1 MKANELR
8 IGNLVLFE
16 NEIQEISSIHSDNTV
31 RLRKN
36 KNEKCHG
43 CYTINSEKIKPILL
57 TDEWLIKLGFISDG
71 IEWWNGFI
79 CLGIFKHGIH
89 YLPTE
94 EINYL
99 VGQEFKYVHQLQ
111 NLIFVITGEDYPFEL

>member
-1 MKANELR
+1 MIIEELR

-43 CYTINSEKIKPILL
+43 CYTVNSEKIKPILL
-57 TDEWLIKLGFISDG
+57 SKETLLNLGYKNIGMYFKIDSNIEFFVNDNKLICDLYDETIYNMDF
-71 IEWWNGFI
+71 
-79 CLGIFKHGIH
+79 
-89 YLPTE
+89 
-94 EINYL
+94 
-99 VGQEFKYVHQLQ
+99 VHQLQ
-111 NLIFVITGEDYPFEL
+111 NLHFSLYHEQL

>member
-1 MKANELR
+1 MTKEELR

-43 CYTINSEKIKPILL
+43 CYTLNSEKIKPISLSKETLL
-57 TDEWLIKLGFISDG
+57 NLGYKYVGMYFKNDSNIEFFVNDNKLTCDLFGETIYNMDF
-71 IEWWNGFI
+71 
-79 CLGIFKHGIH
+79 
-89 YLPTE
+89 
-94 EINYL
+94 
-99 VGQEFKYVHQLQ
+99 VHQLQ
-111 NLIFVITGEDYPFEL
+111 NLHFMLYNKEL